1 MAVNASVIEVVKKAR
16 DLVDWNV
23 VKDVA
28 AALFD
33 AGHTEDEVVK
43 EISDTLD
50 AAIAFDALV
59 TSPVGNIL
67 ELVDDMLFQMIVR
80 PLVKAMRNTDVRS
93 AWKAKRVGVVADRR
107 NIRKATSS

>member
-1 MAVNASVIEVVKKAR
+1 VSVDRKALDVVRKAR

-28 AALFD
+28 AVLFD

-50 AAIAFDALV
+50 AAIPFDDLV
-59 TSPVGNIL
+59 PAPAGNVI
-67 ELVDDMLFQMIVR
+67 ELIDDLLFELIVR
-80 PLVKAMRNTDVRS
+80 PLVKAMRNTEVRS

>member
-1 MAVNASVIEVVKKAR
+1 MAVNPKVIEVVRKAR

-50 AAIAFDALV
+50 AAIAFDTLV
-59 TSPVGNIL
+59 PAPAGNVV
-67 ELVDDMLFQMIVR
+67 ELVDDLLFQMIVR
-80 PLVKAMRNTDVRS
+80 PLVKAMRNTDVRT

-107 NIRKATSS
+107 GVRKAATP